1 MADRP
6 VITRTHRRLII
17 AVGVGAFIIAG
28 IGFAGSYSAVRVL
41 ATHKGFGLFAWVF
54 PIGVDVG
61 IAVLLALDLVLTWLR
76 IPFPL
81 LRQAAWVLTTGT
93 IVFNAATSFGD
104 PLAMSMHAIIPL
116 LFIVIVEA
124 ARHAVGRIADITAD
138 RYMESVRL
146 IRWILS
152 PVPTFRL
159 WRRMKLWEL
168 RSYDEVVRLEQTRL
182 VYRTHLRAQYGR
194 AWRYRAPLE
203 MLLPLKLARY
213 GVPLDLDVVRP
224 RDQDAPALEAPV
236 AHNQPHPQPV
246 QQHAQAAQHGRPDAL
261 LKPPAQHGPFAQ
273 AQQPAQPA
281 QPQQPAQ
288 AQQQAQAPQ
297 ASPQQQPYPQQQ
309 HAPQTGPQPAQQPAQ
324 PQQPLHP
331 QAGVQAARA
340 QAAPPVNQLALNA
353 LNTVVRSRH
362 RRPLGDPDGT
372 AELSDGAEPEGNP
385 IADQSTRGIGWLPNQ
400 QPPMPNPG
408 PDAWFSRQNEPE
420 DLDLFVSALVN
431 YLDAHGQEPG
441 PEQLSEY
448 LVNQYGAQV
457 APALL
462 DRHWG
467 ELRRRYAERVESSS

>member
-6 VITRTHRRLII
+6 VISKTHRRLIG

-28 IGFAGSYSAVRVL
+28 IGFAGSYSAVRLL

-61 IAVLLALDLVLTWLR
+61 IAVLLSLDLVLTWLR

-213 GVPLDLDVVRP
+213 GVPLDLDMVRP
-224 RDQDAPALEAPV
+224 KDQDAPALEAPV
-236 AHNQPHPQPV
+236 AHNQPHPQPL
-246 QQHAQAAQHGRPDAL
+246 QQPFQQPLQQSAVPQEDPFLKPAAAQPQPQ
-261 LKPPAQHGPFAQ
+261 PPMQPR
-273 AQQPAQPA
+273 QPAQPMQAA
-281 QPQQPAQ
+281 QPRHAGPQH
-288 AQQQAQAPQ
+288 AQQAAPS
-297 ASPQQQPYPQQQ
+297 A
-309 HAPQTGPQPAQQPAQ
+309 
-324 PQQPLHP
+324 HP

-372 AELSDGAEPEGNP
+372 VEQSEGAEPEGAP
-385 IADQSTRGIGWLPNQ
+385 LADQSTRGIGWLPNQ

-408 PDAWFSRQNEPE
+408 PEAWFSRQSEQE
-420 DLDLFVSALVN
+420 DLELFVTALVN